1 MLHDAVPFWLTQP
14 HSAGL
19 LEVFLTGGIPPCID
33 EACPADTVY
42 QATFRRVLVQN
53 QKYYTRFP
61 QDVQVCL
68 HPALH
73 VRALP
78 CC

>member
-1 MLHDAVPFWLTQP
+1 ML
-14 HSAGL
+14 AGL

-53 QKYYTRFP
+53 QKFYTRFP
-61 QDVQVCL
+61 QDVQV
-68 HPALH
+68 
-73 VRALP
+73 RARAHSSWHFRPTLP
-78 CC
+78 FENARGCIVQ